1 MTTPFLPEDYKE
13 PTFKDTY
20 GSYDN
25 YLLGILKS
33 SGTIQQSDFDA
44 KKVSGGFINS
54 NIFLLHDGLFKKTV
68 VTAFHIPDQE
78 EKLHHYDIHF
88 VRFRRKNTKSEWTI
102 ECVKDLRDKEVEK
115 LKEFI
120 SQQNELLGKKVEK
133 RYVKVVATDSP
144 YVLEDLRD
152 VLDKILNLNDE
163 ALSRL
168 GEEGYSKLA
177 DLFGRLLTSDN
188 VIIDK
193 KLYQEFKNARTSPKS
208 IKKYEDDLKDFKTLV
223 DSDETIE
230 TDMQNF
236 LENRVWFFGLNYIQS
251 HRNSKPKFNTTID
264 SEYDFLLEGFN
275 QVYDIAELKSPNELL
290 IEIEKEGER
299 KRAMD
304 DRVDYMY
311 SAKFSRALHQVID
324 YMDEFEKFFELI
336 RAKQPSLKPFLY
348 PKGII
353 VISKRSLF
361 PENGKNSI
369 KYLHLINRQFSNIEI
384 LTYDDLFDRGKIIID
399 FMKGVV

>member
-1 MTTPFLPEDYKE
+1 MTDWEEIKI
-13 PTFKDTY
+13 PTFKETY

-25 YLLGILKS
+25 YLLSILNDT
-33 SGTIQQSDFDA
+33 GGLQASDYDA

-54 NIFLLHDGLFKKTV
+54 DIFLLHEGLFKKTV

-78 EKLHHYDIHF
+78 GKLHHFDIHF
-88 VRFRRKNTKSEWTI
+88 VRFRRKDTKSEWAI

-120 SQQNELLGKKVEK
+120 SQQNELLGKKIEK
-133 RYVKVVATDSP
+133 KYIKVVTTDSP
-144 YVLEDLRD
+144 YVLEDLQD
-152 VLDKILNLNDE
+152 VLDKILNLDDE

-168 GEEGYSKLA
+168 EEEGYGKLA
-177 DLFGRLLTSDN
+177 NLFGRLLTSGN

-193 KLYQEFKNARTSPKS
+193 KLYSELKKARSSPKS
-208 IKKYEDDLKDFKTLV
+208 IKNYEDDLKGFRALIDNGKT
-223 DSDETIE
+223 TE

-236 LENRVWFFGLNYIQS
+236 LENRVWFFGLNYVQS
-251 HRNSKPKFNTTID
+251 HRNSKPKFNTTTD

-275 QVYDIAELKSPNELL
+275 QVYDIAELKGPNELL

-348 PKGII
+348 PKGVI
-353 VISKRSLF
+353 VISKRNLF

-384 LTYDDLFDRGKIIID
+384 LTYDDLYDRGQIIID
-399 FMKGVV
+399 FMKEVV

>member
-1 MTTPFLPEDYKE
+1 MTNWLDINI

-25 YLLGILKS
+25 YLLAILKS
-33 SGTIQQSDFDA
+33 SRTIQQSDFDA
-44 KKVSGGFINS
+44 KRVSSGFIS
-54 NIFLLHDGLFKKTV
+54 SDIFLLHDGLFKKTLA
-68 VTAFHIPDQE
+68 TAFHIPDKE
-78 EKLHHYDIHF
+78 GKIHHFDIHL
-88 VRFRRKNTKSEWTI
+88 VRFRRKDTKSEWMI
-102 ECVKDLRDKEVEK
+102 ECVSDLRDKEVEK

-120 SQQNELLGKKVEK
+120 SKQNELLGKKIEK
-133 RYVKVVATDSP
+133 KYVKVVTTDSP
-144 YVLEDLRD
+144 YALEDLGD
-152 VLDKILNLNDE
+152 FLDKILNLNDE

-168 GEEGYSKLA
+168 EEEGYGKLA
-177 DLFGRLLTSDN
+177 NLFGRLLTSGN

-193 KLYQEFKNARTSPKS
+193 KLYLELKKARSSPKS
-208 IKKYEDDLKDFKTLV
+208 IKNYEDDLKDFRALI
-223 DSDETIE
+223 DSGKTIE

-275 QVYDIAELKSPNELL
+275 QVYDIAELKGPNELL

-336 RAKQPSLKPFLY
+336 KGKQPSLKPFLY

-353 VISKRSLF
+353 IISKRSLF

-384 LTYDDLFDRGKIIID
+384 LTYDDLYDRGQIIID
-399 FMKGVV
+399 FMKEIV